1 MLSAVLLTS
10 SKCFATALLSAGLG
24 LMSCGQADPP
34 ATVVTTQRPVR
45 QRPVAPAAPRP
56 VPPKTSCTLIN
67 DTLAGQPFGAE
78 PTVEELRSA
87 GATVVGRRPVAN
99 VHVAG
104 QTDTILT
111 LRHEGN
117 VFEFY
122 RVPDKDLLRQA
133 VVTNFKPAYGR
144 RLRLTATESVRQ
156 NGGPCGQLSIRDT
169 DRANNV
175 SVTFTG
181 GQPSRARVQPYLD

>member
-1 MLSAVLLTS
+1 MLSVVLLSSSKGVLAALLTS
-10 SKCFATALLSAGLG
+10 AAGLMACG
-24 LMSCGQADPP
+24 LEEPP
-34 ATVVTTQRPVR
+34 TR
-45 QRPVAPAAPRP
+45 PAAPQHSARKRAVAQPSQRP
-56 VPPKTSCTLIN
+56 AAQKASCTLVN

-78 PTVEELRSA
+78 PTVEELRQA

-99 VHVAG
+99 THVAG

-111 LRHEGN
+111 LRHQGN

-133 VVTNFKPAYGR
+133 VVVNFKPAYGR
-144 RLRLTATESVRQ
+144 RLRHTATESARQ
-156 NGGPCGQLSIRDT
+156 NGGSCGQLSIRDT
-169 DRANNV
+169 DRANSV